1 MRDAASAKRQTS
13 AAVVPLLPVL
23 GLRTRLL
30 FLLHVLCVV
39 IAVTVSRHGRE
50 EHAFVVESTSRGS
63 SDVLAVLGRI

>member
-13 AAVVPLLPVL
+13 AAVVPLASDEATLFVN
-23 GLRTRLL
+23 